1 MSAASQNDGML
12 SRLLTVHLAVAAT
25 LCSLCCAQPSA
36 PRYYSVPGAD
46 APELARRGTHAV
58 GVRTVELVHPGQVDI
73 LKFDRETGKAPLYD
87 RPLTV
92 EVWYPA
98 SIPAGQQEQTV
109 YVSALP
115 GNAPAGGPKTFE
127 IPGKALRD
135 APPEKGQAF
144 PLVVVSHGY
153 PGSRTFLSYLTEN
166 LASKGYVVVA
176 IDHTD
181 SVFGAVKGFQ
191 STLLNRSADQLFTL
205 QAIEKLAGA
214 PDHFL
219 HGVVDASRAAIV
231 GYSMGGYGALASGGA
246 GYSAAS
252 GIAKMVPGGYYSKW
266 TASSAEFD
274 GLRRDNLKA
283 IVAIAPWG
291 AQPPQNAWDKAGLA
305 GIRVPSL
312 FIDGDQD
319 DISDYAAGVKPAFE
333 GAVNSDRWML
343 VYENARHN
351 VGGNPPPPEALG
363 EFSTQESFD
372 EPVWRKD
379 RIAAINQHFIT
390 AFLDLQLKGDQS
402 RRAYLDVPVVR
413 SNDAAWPVARGE
425 RTGGSYSPGAGKE
438 GHTYWKGFQRRWA
451 LGLQMHHLAPA
462 PKP

>member
-1 MSAASQNDGML
+1 MFFR
-12 SRLLTVHLAVAAT
+12 RLIIHLAVPLALFT
-25 LCSLCCAQPSA
+25 LGSAQSTA
-36 PRYYSVPGAD
+36 QRYFSVPGAD
-46 APELARRGTHAV
+46 APELAHRGSYSV
-58 GVRTVELVHPGQVDI
+58 GVRTLELVNPGQVDI
-73 LKFDRETGKAPLYD
+73 LNFDKATGKAPLYD

-98 SIPAGQQEQTV
+98 TIPPGMQEQTLYQSV
-109 YVSALP
+109 LP
-115 GNAPAGGPKTFE
+115 GRPDARPAGAPNVFE
-127 IPGKALRD
+127 IAGKALRG
-135 APPEKGQAF
+135 APPVKEQQF
-144 PLVVVSHGY
+144 PLVIVSHGY

-166 LASKGYVVVA
+166 LASKGYIVAA

-191 STLLNRSADQLFTL
+191 STLLNRAADQIFTM
-205 QAIEKLAGA
+205 QALERMSGTS
-214 PDHFL
+214 DNFL
-219 HGVVDASRAAIV
+219 HGLLDARRVAIV

-252 GIAKMVPGGYYSKW
+252 GVSRLIPAGYFNKW
-266 TASSAEFD
+266 TAGNSTFE
-274 GLRRDNLKA
+274 GIRRDNLKA

-291 AQPPQNAWDKAGLA
+291 AQPPQSAWDRDGLA
-305 GIRVPSL
+305 GLRVPSL
-312 FIDGDQD
+312 FIDGDLD
-319 DISDYAAGVKPAFE
+319 DVSDFQSGVKPAFE
-333 GAVNSDRWML
+333 NAVNSDRWML

-363 EFSTQESFD
+363 DFSTRESFD

-390 AFLDLQLKGDQS
+390 AFLDLQLKGDES

-413 SNDAAWPVARGE
+413 SNDGVWPLARGE
-425 RTGGSYSPGAGKE
+425 RAGASYSQGPVKE

-451 LGLQMHHLAPA
+451 VGLQLHHHAPSL
-462 PKP
+462 KH